1 MEDSNGNGERRGFRR
16 TVMDLA
22 VEYRLPDL
30 PRAHGALT
38 VNASETGFLI
48 QSVSN
53 LPVGTKL
60 SLVVLFA
67 VEFELNSLQ
76 VLAEIVWKE
85 ICWKED
91 WEGFQYGL
99 KFTEVQ
105 EEDLQKLQQLL
116 SGRFQMG
123 EIVALSS

>member
-1 MEDSNGNGERRGFRR
+1 
-16 TVMDLA
+16 
-22 VEYRLPDL
+22 
-30 PRAHGALT
+30 
-38 VNASETGFLI
+38 
-48 QSVSN
+48 
-53 LPVGTKL
+53 VGTKL

-67 VEFELNSLQ
+67 VEFELSSLH

-91 WEGFQYGL
+91 WEGYQYGL

-116 SGRFQMG
+116 SGRFRLG
-123 EIVALSS
+123 EIVAFS

>member
-1 MEDSNGNGERRGFRR
+1 MEDSNGNGERRGCRR

-22 VEYRLPDL
+22 VEYRLPDF
-30 PRAHGALT
+30 PQPHGALT
-38 VNASETGFLI
+38 VNASETGVLI
-48 QSVSN
+48 QSVNN

-67 VEFELNSLQ
+67 VEFELSSLQ

-99 KFTEVQ
+99 KFTQVK
-105 EEDLQKLQQLL
+105 EEDFQKLQRLL
-116 SGRFQMG
+116 SEQFQLRK
-123 EIVALSS
+123 IVVLS

>member
-1 MEDSNGNGERRGFRR
+1 
-16 TVMDLA
+16 MDLA
-22 VEYRLPDL
+22 VEYRLPDF
-30 PRAHGALT
+30 PQPHGALT
-38 VNASETGFLI
+38 VNASETGVLI
-48 QSVSN
+48 QSVNN

-67 VEFELNSLQ
+67 VEFELSSLQ

-99 KFTEVQ
+99 KFTQVK
-105 EEDLQKLQQLL
+105 EEDFQKLQRLL
-116 SGRFQMG
+116 SEQFQLRK
-123 EIVALSS
+123 IVVLS